1 MLLTS
6 RWGKFPSVC
15 PENYL
20 RGISPPTQLR
30 RTSQLHHM
38 SPQAHSVYQ
47 QVSWAVII
55 SQGVIWLASSGV
67 TSREVS
73 SEKRAGSQYCDSPA
87 AWESNQARPSFSR
100 WSWKHEMEVEGDA
113 LSSCSVRQLV
123 FKSQNAVYRVS
134 TCIRPKTI
142 SWLLM
147 PNTSKW
153 IDF

>member
-15 PENYL
+15 PENDL
-20 RGISPPTQLR
+20 RGSSPPTQLQ

-47 QVSWAVII
+47 QVSRAVII

-100 WSWKHEMEVEGDA
+100 WSWKHETEVEGDA
-113 LSSCSVRQLV
+113 LCSYSVRQLV
-123 FKSQNAVYRVS
+123 LNSQNAVYRALQVS
-134 TCIRPKTI
+134 DPR
-142 SWLLM
+142 LF
-147 PNTSKW
+147 N
-153 IDF
+153 DF